1 VRATLVDA
9 DPLMR
14 SLGRPNREQ
23 VVTTRP
29 DQLSTLQALDLAN
42 GQILAAT
49 LTRGAETLLKAAP
62 EATAEELTARVFV
75 RALGRRPTAD
85 ELAAARGL
93 VGDKPTVAGVAD
105 LLWAVVMLPEFQLV
119 R

>member
-1 VRATLVDA
+1 
-9 DPLMR
+9 MR

-29 DQLSTLQALDLAN
+29 EQLSTLQALDLAN
-42 GQILAAT
+42 GQILTTT
-49 LTRGAETLLKAAP
+49 LDRGAANILKANP
-62 EATAEELTARVFV
+62 KLTPDELVDWVFV
-75 RALGRRPTAD
+75 RALSRKANAAERETAKR
-85 ELAAARGL
+85 LL
-93 VGDKPTVAGVAD
+93 GDKPTTESVAD